1 MSGHR
6 NVRELRKGR
15 SPERVARTRAR
26 VEAAVAEMPLQEL
39 RLARELSQQEMAE
52 LLEVGQPEVSKME
65 RRTDLYV
72 STLRR
77 FVQAMGGELEI
88 QARFPDG
95 IITINQFREIE
106 QTA

>member
-1 MSGHR
+1 
-6 NVRELRKGR
+6 
-15 SPERVARTRAR
+15 
-26 VEAAVAEMPLQEL
+26 
-39 RLARELSQQEMAE
+39 
-52 LLEVGQPEVSKME
+52 ME

-106 QTA
+106 QPA